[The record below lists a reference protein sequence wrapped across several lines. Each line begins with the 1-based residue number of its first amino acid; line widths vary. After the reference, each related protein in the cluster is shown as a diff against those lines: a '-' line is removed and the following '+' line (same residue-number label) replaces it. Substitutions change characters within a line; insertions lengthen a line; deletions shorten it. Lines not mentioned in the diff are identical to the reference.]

1 MRNAWSQI
9 DVQLKRRHDLIPN
22 IVASIKG
29 YMVHERGL
37 FDTIVR
43 AREKAVAAG
52 SNVPARAAAEAV
64 LDRSLHSIFALAES
78 TPELKASTNMLALQE
93 ELSSTENRIAF
104 ARQHYNDAV
113 LAYNT
118 ALATVPSVFIARAF
132 AFNLIPLRGLRR
144 CGARTSDRQLL
155 TSYCSAELGS
165 RVLGRAACGS
175 ALMSAVRRSKQLPWL
190 DRATSRLA
198 SAWPPSRGD

>member
-1 MRNAWSQI
+1 MNTWIPWIIGAAVVVYLIYLYNGLVTLRNRVRNAWSQI

-22 IVASIKG
+22 IVASVKG
-29 YMVHERGL
+29 YMAHERGL
-37 FDTIVR
+37 FETITR

-64 LDRSLHSIFALAES
+64 LDRSLHSLFALAES
-78 TPELKASTNMLALQE
+78 TPQLQASVNMLALQE

-118 ALATVPSVFIARAF
+118 ALSTVPSVFIARAF
-132 AFNLIPLRGLRR
+132 AFQPDTLYEV
-144 CGARTSDRQLL
+144 SDMREREPV
-155 TSYCSAELGS
+155 TVSF
-165 RVLGRAACGS
+165 
-175 ALMSAVRRSKQLPWL
+175 
-190 DRATSRLA
+190 
-198 SAWPPSRGD
+198 